1 MWFGWSLSL
10 SLFLILPCYI
20 SRSRW
25 ISHSR
30 AFWGKITHQKSQQF
44 HCLITDWPWSLT
56 DPDALSLKSS
66 NQNYGITSSLVL
78 AAVLGFPFF
87 SSFHALS
94 LADKDLPTCELG
106 RSSNLRFQ
114 QKIWH
119 SCINVISSIENASI
133 YQNWSQI
140 RKTLSADKEQTYFVW
155 IRPTHIDFIGRW
167 RKQCSIVCFCC
178 LIFPGHSLWKA
189 KKMNEYHHSFDF
201 INQCLLLNP

>member
-1 MWFGWSLSL
+1 M
-10 SLFLILPCYI
+10 
-20 SRSRW
+20 
-25 ISHSR
+25 
-30 AFWGKITHQKSQQF
+30 
-44 HCLITDWPWSLT
+44 
-56 DPDALSLKSS
+56 
-66 NQNYGITSSLVL
+66 
-78 AAVLGFPFF
+78 LGFPFF

-201 INQCLLLNP
+201 TRSCAALRAADLRLLGQDAFRARTFGRFPVSLFSHTRGHNWP